1 MSTSSH
7 PILLAALDLDG
18 TLLNSNGEVSPYT
31 QKVLSEASDR
41 GVVVIPATGRP
52 LASLPPVVAK
62 QPWVHYALTSNGAA
76 VWDLGGDPLGCVYSR
91 YANAAEHET
100 SQPECIVRRCFP
112 VEKAREVY
120 EAFHG
125 LPGGLNIFSDGRA
138 LRDTAQQRF
147 FDERFARLAAAKGT
161 EAIQPND
168 GRFTILRDQSEW
180 MSRHAHEV
188 EKFCM
193 FFHSVKEAQQYLPR
207 FTAIEGVEVVQ
218 GSPDNIEVTAAGV
231 NKGESL
237 LALADHLGIPREAT
251 LAVGDSENDR
261 AMLEKAGVAAVMANG
276 MEHIRKLADI
286 VSENDNASLPSGPA
300 ICLYPSSALPSA
312 ILARGPEII
321 PPVTLSCLIY
331 HAAVSHRCNCGS
343 GYVPAIVPLPAAVYS
358 FLQLVGGGADSGQHG
373 LKDFIIQCLSKGL
386 CLAVSVQ

>member
-1 MSTSSH
+1 M
-7 PILLAALDLDG
+7 PQEFPAIRLVALDLDG
-18 TLLNSNGEVSPYT
+18 TLLNRNNEVT
-31 QKVLSEASDR
+31 LATRQAIARAVEH
-41 GVVVIPATGRP
+41 GVVVVPATGRP

-138 LRDTAQQRF
+138 LRDMVQQRF
-147 FDERFARLAAAKGT
+147 FDERFARLAAVKGT

-193 FFHSVKEAQQYLPR
+193 FFHSVKEAQRYLPR

-218 GSPDNIEVTAAGV
+218 GSPDNVEVTAQGV
-231 NKGESL
+231 DKGTAL
-237 LALADHLGIPREAT
+237 LALADMLGIPREAT
-251 LAVGDSENDR
+251 AAIGDSENDR
-261 AMLEKAGVAAVMANG
+261 AMLARAGVAAVMANALP
-276 MEHIRKLADI
+276 EIRALEDI
-286 VSENDNASLPSGPA
+286 VSTRDNDHDGVARTIMA
-300 ICLYPSSALPSA
+300 ALA
-312 ILARGPEII
+312 
-321 PPVTLSCLIY
+321 
-331 HAAVSHRCNCGS
+331 
-343 GYVPAIVPLPAAVYS
+343 
-358 FLQLVGGGADSGQHG
+358 
-373 LKDFIIQCLSKGL
+373 
-386 CLAVSVQ
+386 

>member
-138 LRDTAQQRF
+138 LRDMVQQRF
-147 FDERFARLAAAKGT
+147 FDERFARLAAVKGT

-193 FFHSVKEAQQYLPR
+193 FFDSIEIAQAALIRFRAFPGIEA
-207 FTAIEGVEVVQ
+207 VQ
-218 GSPDNIEVTAAGV
+218 GAPDNVEVTAAGV
-231 NKGESL
+231 DKGTAL
-237 LALADHLGIPREAT
+237 LALADRLGIPREAT
-251 LAVGDSENDR
+251 LAIGDSDNDR
-261 AMLEKAGVAAVMANG
+261 AMLARAGVAAVMANALP
-276 MEHIRKLADI
+276 EIRALGDI
-286 VSENDNASLPSGPA
+286 VSTRDNDHDGVAELFER
-300 ICLYPSSALPSA
+300 L
-312 ILARGPEII
+312 
-321 PPVTLSCLIY
+321 
-331 HAAVSHRCNCGS
+331 
-343 GYVPAIVPLPAAVYS
+343 
-358 FLQLVGGGADSGQHG
+358 G
-373 LKDFIIQCLSKGL
+373 L
-386 CLAVSVQ
+386 